1 MTSLIAYALD
11 FASFLLEKL
20 GKETGKINSIILFG
34 SVARGEASEKSD
46 IDIFVDLISDEKRM
60 EKTIERIAGEF
71 YESAIFRKYWKLTG
85 VKNEIS
91 CVSGR
96 LDEWKDIKRSI
107 ISDGIILYGKYK
119 GQTKEGKNYAILSWK
134 SIKPET
140 KRAVF
145 NKKMFGYRHRDKFYK
160 GLMQAYSGEKLD
172 SAILIPIE
180 HANDAIRLFRKMKI
194 TVKIRNMREF

>member
-20 GKETGKINSIILFG
+20 GKEAEKINSIILFG
-34 SVARGEASEKSD
+34 SAARGEASEKSD
-46 IDIFVDLISDEKRM
+46 IDIFIDLASDEKRTGKVI
-60 EKTIERIAGEF
+60 EKMAGEF
-71 YESAIFRKYWKLTG
+71 YESAIFRKYWKLLG
-85 VKNEIS
+85 IKNEIN

-119 GQTKEGKNYAILSWK
+119 GQINEGKNYAILSWK
-134 SIKPET
+134 SVKPET

-145 NKKMFGYRHRDKFYK
+145 NKKMFGYMHRNKFYK
-160 GLMQAYSGEKLD
+160 GLMQTYSGEKLD
-172 SAILIPIE
+172 TAVLIPME

-194 TVKIRNMREF
+194 TVKIRNVSEF

>member
-1 MTSLIAYALD
+1 MTSLISYALD

-20 GKETGKINSIILFG
+20 GKEAEKINSIILFG

-46 IDIFVDLISDEKRM
+46 IDIFIDLASDEKRT
-60 EKTIERIAGEF
+60 EKTIEKTAGEF
-71 YESAIFRKYWKLTG
+71 YESAIFRKYWKLLG
-85 VKNEIS
+85 IKNEIN

-119 GQTKEGKNYAILSWK
+119 GQIKEGKNYTILSWK
-134 SIKPET
+134 SVKPET

-145 NKKMFGYRHRDKFYK
+145 NKKMFGYSHRNKFYN

-172 SAILIPIE
+172 SAVLIPME

-194 TVKIRNMREF
+194 TVKIRNVSEF

>member
-1 MTSLIAYALD
+1 MTSLISYALD

-20 GKETGKINSIILFG
+20 GKEAEKINSIILFG
-34 SVARGEASEKSD
+34 SAARGEASEKSD
-46 IDIFVDLISDEKRM
+46 IDIFIDLTSDEKRTG
-60 EKTIERIAGEF
+60 KTIEILTGEF

-85 VKNEIS
+85 VKNEIN

-107 ISDGIILYGKYK
+107 ISDGIVLYGKYK
-119 GQTKEGKNYAILSWK
+119 ERIKGEKPYAILSWK

-145 NKKMFGYRHRDKFYK
+145 NKKMFGYSRRNKFYK

-172 SAILIPIE
+172 NSVLMPME
-180 HANDAIRLFRKMKI
+180 RANDAIRLFRKMKI
-194 TVKIRNMREF
+194 TVKIRNVSEF

>member
-1 MTSLIAYALD
+1 MSFLIAYALD

-20 GKETGKINSIILFG
+20 GKETEKINSIILFG

-46 IDIFVDLISDEKRM
+46 IDIFIDIVSDEKRI
-60 EKTIERIAGEF
+60 EKIIERIAGEF
-71 YESAIFRKYWKLTG
+71 YESVIFRKYWKLMG
-85 VKNEIS
+85 IKNEIK

-107 ISDGIILYGKYK
+107 ISDGIILYGKYRE
-119 GQTKEGKNYAILSWK
+119 QIKEGKSYAILSWK
-134 SIKPET
+134 PVKPES

-145 NKKMFGYRHRDKFYK
+145 NKKMFGYKQRGKPYS
-160 GLMQAYSGEKLD
+160 GMLQNYSGEKLD
-172 SAILIPIE
+172 NAVLIPIE

-194 TVKIRNMREF
+194 TVRIRNVSEF

>member
-1 MTSLIAYALD
+1 MISLIAYALD

-20 GKETGKINSIILFG
+20 GKGAEKINSIILFG
-34 SVARGEASEKSD
+34 SAARGEASEKSD
-46 IDIFVDLISDEKRM
+46 IDIFIDLASDEKRTG
-60 EKTIERIAGEF
+60 KTIERVAGEF
-71 YESAIFRKYWKLTG
+71 YESAIFRKYWKLLG
-85 VKNEIS
+85 IKNEIN

-119 GQTKEGKNYAILSWK
+119 GQINEGKNYAILSWK
-134 SIKPET
+134 SVKPET

-145 NKKMFGYRHRDKFYK
+145 NKKMFGYKQKEKFYSGILQK
-160 GLMQAYSGEKLD
+160 YSGEKLD
-172 SAILIPIE
+172 NTVLIPME

-194 TVKIRNMREF
+194 TVKIRNVGEF